1 MNNDIHLALRFDAEW
16 SPSSILTV
24 NTLQTHQDVINQNDS
39 TWWGKFGSGIADKK
53 YNLIKSQI
61 LHQNTKTYAFLFE
74 NAPFDRAFLAEI
86 IDILD
91 YYPNSESNLIPNYYR
106 IEAKNY
112 QLFFKFKKFS
122 LLQRDTLLKNLV
134 LFNNPIQGSLN
145 AGFAGAS
152 SLFYVAIPD
161 DFKKELIHGL

>member
-1 MNNDIHLALRFDAEW
+1 MSREIHLALRFDAEW

-24 NTLQTHQDVINQNDS
+24 NTLQTHQDVISQNGS

-53 YNLIKSQI
+53 FNQIKNQI
-61 LHQNTKTYAFLFE
+61 RNTKTYAFLFE
-74 NAPFDRAFLAEI
+74 NAPFDKAYIAEI
-86 IDILD
+86 TDILD
-91 YYPNSESNLIPNYYR
+91 CYPSSESNLIPQYYR

-112 QLFFKFKKFS
+112 QLFFKFKQFS
-122 LLQRDTLLKNLV
+122 LSQRHVLLKDLV
-134 LFNNPIQGSLN
+134 LYNNPVKGSLQ

-161 DFKKELIHGL
+161 YFKKELIHE